1 VTRRPRTLRRQL
13 LTWLVAPLIVLWTL
27 STWIDFE
34 IANRFVRFA
43 YDRALLE
50 SALDIS
56 RQVKVVDG
64 RVHADLPE
72 VVVQMLR
79 TRQSGAAY
87 YLVTGP
93 DNEYITGDPDLPS
106 PPDPRS
112 DAVYFYDG
120 QHRGKPVSAVAMP
133 LPIDSGG
140 VAGNVLVRVAEDYGT
155 RTEVARQI
163 MIGMMIPQ
171 GVLIVLAALAVWY
184 AIGRGLAPLNSLQ
197 REISARSHR
206 DLSALSAEQ
215 APREVRP
222 LIQAM
227 NDLLGRLSKALAS
240 QQRLIGNA
248 AHQLRTPIAGIKTQ
262 TELALRQA
270 RVSETRETLQRLQAA
285 TEQATRM
292 INQLLALARAEPGG
306 EGAHTRERLDLAVLA
321 RDTTSEWVPRAIARD
336 IDLGLDSTDAAAPVE
351 GDPFLLREML
361 NNLLDNA
368 LSYTQRGGRVTVRVT
383 PDANRIVLSVEDNGP
398 GVPEAERDR
407 VFERFYRVLGTG
419 VEGCGLGLAIVQEI
433 AQRHGADAVLTHG
446 ADGTGTLVRVGFP
459 RAA

>member
-1 VTRRPRTLRRQL
+1 
-13 LTWLVAPLIVLWTL
+13 
-27 STWIDFE
+27 
-34 IANRFVRFA
+34 
-43 YDRALLE
+43 
-50 SALDIS
+50 
-56 RQVKVVDG
+56 
-64 RVHADLPE
+64 
-72 VVVQMLR
+72 
-79 TRQSGAAY
+79 
-87 YLVTGP
+87 
-93 DNEYITGDPDLPS
+93 
-106 PPDPRS
+106 
-112 DAVYFYDG
+112 
-120 QHRGKPVSAVAMP
+120 VAMP

-184 AIGRGLAPLNSLQ
+184 AIGRGLSPLASLQ

-270 RVSETRETLQRLQAA
+270 RASETRETLQRLQAA

-321 RDTTSEWVPRAIARD
+321 RDATSEWVPRAIARD

-351 GDPFLLREML
+351 GDPFLLKEML